1 MLDFVTTQVTHV
13 FRLAT
18 LGALFRVKARS
29 AFDEFVGFSVW
40 KVPKMVWFWRDS
52 WPPKCDDRYFW
63 GKFARL
69 LTLTLRWYDFWSQRC
84 LVERSVSTFES
95 VPVHSKKKC
104 SEIRLLGNSYIQQPN
119 CLRTLWLLLC
129 WLNTC
134 IHDPMTQPIF
144 YHRMVS
150 WDGEN
155 PLLKWSNQFML
166 VKYQFML
173 ADKFLFFTGT
183 VIAFLTVA
191 YLWW

>member
-1 MLDFVTTQVTHV
+1 MI
-13 FRLAT
+13 LARFLT
-18 LGALFRVKARS
+18 
-29 AFDEFVGFSVW
+29 
-40 KVPKMVWFWRDS
+40 PKMWWSVFLRKICKIANFNFKVIWLLVTKMFGWTECIYIR
-52 WPPKCDDRYFW
+52 KCPCSLQKEVFGD
-63 GKFARL
+63 
-69 LTLTLRWYDFWSQRC
+69 
-84 LVERSVSTFES
+84 TFT
-95 VPVHSKKKC
+95 V
-104 SEIRLLGNSYIQQPN
+104 LGNSYIQQPN